1 MTSRAKG
8 RGRNSIA
15 AVSDNPSSLTFAD
28 LPAKLMIK
36 VFSYLSHSELC
47 RICLV
52 SKRWREL
59 AYDSR
64 LWTNLRLRPEF
75 GGLSVSNVSQFV
87 DLIGSRFSTALR
99 SIDLPC
105 ELITVPVLEE
115 IARQCVNLRYMTL
128 DFSKAMQLHDYNDL
142 VDFPANIYYLCV
154 CLSDVIFMEGL
165 MRKIYHCL
173 STVQVLHLIG
183 TFEQSSEEEEEIY
196 EVINISKIKAHTPN
210 LRVVNL
216 YGVMFVDDSHVELLS
231 FNCVHL
237 ECVALNFCI
246 KVTGSSLKNLLE
258 KCKKIKTL
266 LLHHCELVDA
276 HMMAVDWEH
285 SHVKELDITSTEL
298 SANCL
303 ENVLTRIRS
312 LEYLAVGYCDFFTD
326 AVMEKLMETG
336 NLRELRAIDISYTCN
351 LSEPVIGKFIKRY
364 GPQLLGLML
373 HGKPL
378 LNEFFWTAN
387 IPLLKNIKI
396 CTLGQRDG
404 WYFELN
410 TKVHIDQVINAF
422 ASHCPKMERL
432 EIQWDVATIRFS
444 HKSGKFIDD
453 IRTRCPFLQSL
464 TLADGG
470 YYEMAN
476 SNFERAQRSRVVRTF
491 NRYATS
497 IVQLLSCYGDLLFN

>member
-1 MTSRAKG
+1 RC
-8 RGRNSIA
+8 
-15 AVSDNPSSLTFAD
+15 TFAD
-28 LPAKLMIK
+28 LPANQAHDSK
-36 VFSYLSHSELC
+36 VFSYLSHSSSAGSAC
-47 RICLV
+47 Q
-52 SKRWREL
+52 S
-59 AYDSR
+59 ASAGANSPNDSR

-75 GGLSVSNVSQFV
+75 GGPLSFV
-87 DLIGSRFSTALR
+87 DLHRVEILHSVAQHRPAVRVDHGVLCWKRSPGS
-99 SIDLPC
+99 
-105 ELITVPVLEE
+105 
-115 IARQCVNLRYMTL
+115 
-128 DFSKAMQLHDYNDL
+128 
-142 VDFPANIYYLCV
+142 
-154 CLSDVIFMEGL
+154 
-165 MRKIYHCL
+165 
-173 STVQVLHLIG
+173 

-210 LRVVNL
+210 LR
-216 YGVMFVDDSHVELLS
+216 
-231 FNCVHL
+231 
-237 ECVALNFCI
+237 CVALNFCI
-246 KVTGSSLKNLLE
+246 KVTGSSLK
-258 KCKKIKTL
+258 KPARKVPRRSRRAAACIT
-266 LLHHCELVDA
+266 A
-276 HMMAVDWEH
+276 
-285 SHVKELDITSTEL
+285 LDITSTEL

-432 EIQWDVATIRFS
+432 EIQ
-444 HKSGKFIDD
+444 
-453 IRTRCPFLQSL
+453 TRCPFLQSL

-497 IVQLLSCYGDLLFN
+497 IVQLLSCYAEASVPQQAAAEASGRERAAADAAGPWAKSAIPHSLDNSPTESALPPPQQPPPPLWPGLAADLAPVPLHNGFGGR